1 MKKTK
6 KVALLSFASLLALSL
21 VACGDLNGTGGTGSG
36 NGGSSD
42 SDVVAVLPGTSGGTS
57 NESDKFAGKTFYDKS
72 SEAESYTKY
81 VFGNDGTFTVSS
93 RSYTYDSTGT
103 PTYGNFEEP
112 TYEYKY
118 SLSSD
123 GKTFYRAGNR
133 ATIYLITNTTKTNL
147 MTYSEFVNYLK
158 SNEFKSATKEAL
170 GWDNITNEDKKDMLS
185 QVGVDEN
192 AGFDEFY
199 QAYLKMLEEMCK
211 PYYSQVSSYSIS
223 TETDTS
229 TNSYILLTG
238 TVDSDSKDLSKMN
251 FTGSFDKSS
260 SGSGSRIDYFSIY
273 SVISNSSVS
282 IFSSD
287 STDYRYYSISKIDAT
302 KITFEKQA
310 SSRSEEKET
319 FDATYTV
326 EGSGTDTKIKVT
338 FPADK
343 GGETIELS
351 FKPETM
357 SLYEEK

>member
-6 KVALLSFASLLALSL
+6 KIALLSFASLLALSL

-57 NESDKFAGKTFYDKS
+57 NTSDKFAGKTFYDKS

-103 PTYGNFEEP
+103 PTYGDFEEVP
-112 TYEYKY
+112 SSEVKY

-123 GKTFYRAGNR
+123 GKTLYTAVYK
-133 ATIYLITNTTKTNL
+133 ATIHISEKDERL
-147 MTYSEFVNYLK
+147 MTYSELMDFLK
-158 SNEFKSATKEAL
+158 GDEAKSISK
-170 GWDNITNEDKKDMLS
+170 GQWDKLTDEQRKSSLS
-185 QVGVDEN
+185 DYGLDET
-192 AGFDEFY
+192 AGFDELY
-199 QAYLKMLEEMCK
+199 QAILKMSEEMYK
-211 PYYSQVSSYSIS
+211 PGYSQISLFDIS

-229 TNSYILLTG
+229 ANSYMLLTG

-251 FTGSFDKSS
+251 FTGRFDKSS
-260 SGSGSRIDYFSIY
+260 SGSGSRIASFSIY
-273 SVISNSSVS
+273 SVSNGSVS
-282 IFSSD
+282 ISSSSD
-287 STDYRYYSISKIDAT
+287 STDYRYYSITKIDAE
-302 KITFEKQA
+302 KIYFEI
-310 SSRSEEKET
+310 SSSSEEKET

-351 FKPETM
+351 FKPETK